1 MTGLELLKQEML
13 NRGCTKAQCDSKAVL
28 IVLDIVSK
36 ADGKYLLLAG
46 LESIIRSKRLE
57 ITCLNEQ
64 IEQLKIDRQK
74 AKKEYEEMEQ
84 LRYNRKM
91 KKLQETDDYIK
102 QFFEALEQAETPE
115 ARDRLRVAQTFI
127 NSVDIDTKYDNT
139 AFIVGLSA
147 LLSGVQI
154 NPLKEI
160 QKINPKI
167 TNEYRRERI
176 SQSRR

>member
-1 MTGLELLKQEML
+1 MTGLELLKQEMI
-13 NRGCTKAQCDSKAVL
+13 NRGCTKAQCDSKVVL
-28 IVLDIVSK
+28 VVLDIVSK
-36 ADGKYLLLAG
+36 ADGKYLLLAE
-46 LESIIRSKRLE
+46 LESTIKSKRLE
-57 ITCLNEQ
+57 ITCLQDQ

-102 QFFEALEQAETPE
+102 KFFEALEQAETPE

-154 NPLKEI
+154 HPLKEI

-167 TNEYRRERI
+167 TNEYRWERI
-176 SQSRR
+176 

>member
-1 MTGLELLKQEML
+1 MTGLELLKQEMI

-28 IVLDIVSK
+28 VVLDIVSK
-36 ADGKYLLLAG
+36 ADGKYLLLAE
-46 LESIIRSKRLE
+46 LESAIKSKRLE
-57 ITCLNEQ
+57 ITCLQDQ

-91 KKLQETDDYIK
+91 QKLQETDDYIK
-102 QFFEALEQAETPE
+102 KFFEALEQAETPE

-154 NPLKEI
+154 HPLKEI

-167 TNEYRRERI
+167 TNEYRWERI
-176 SQSRR
+176 

>member
-1 MTGLELLKQEML
+1 MTGLELLKQEMI
-13 NRGCTKAQCDSKAVL
+13 NRGCTKAQCDSKVVL
-28 IVLDIVSK
+28 VVLDIVSK
-36 ADGKYLLLAG
+36 ADGKYLLLAE
-46 LESIIRSKRLE
+46 LESTIKSKRLE
-57 ITCLNEQ
+57 ITCLQDQ

-102 QFFEALEQAETPE
+102 KFFEALEQAETPE
-115 ARDRLRVAQTFI
+115 ARDRLRVAQTFM
-127 NSVDIDTKYDNT
+127 NSVNIDTKYDNT

-154 NPLKEI
+154 HPLKEI

-167 TNEYRRERI
+167 TNEYRWERI
-176 SQSRR
+176 